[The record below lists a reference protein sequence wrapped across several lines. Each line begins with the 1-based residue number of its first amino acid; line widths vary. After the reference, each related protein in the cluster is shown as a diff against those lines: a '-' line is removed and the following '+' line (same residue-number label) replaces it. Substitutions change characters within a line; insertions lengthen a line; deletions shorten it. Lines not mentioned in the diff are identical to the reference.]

1 MQLTTALLVGLVSVI
16 VMLDSRLLGRLNLE
30 RPLIGATLVG
40 IVLGDVQTGLAVGA
54 TIELMSMGLVDVGAA
69 VSVDMKL
76 GAVIAAAFA
85 IQTGTGAETALTIAV
100 PIAVLGQLLG
110 VLFRSIIAVL
120 SHMADA
126 DIEAGKFK
134 QALHLHIVW
143 GTVLYSLMY
152 FVPTFLA
159 IYFGTDLVQQI
170 VNMVPAW
177 LNTGLTVSSK
187 ILTAFGLALLLS
199 IMLTNRNMWTFFFL
213 GFLAAAYLKL
223 SVTAVAL
230 FSVIIALVLQEL
242 KFGRGGGASAA
253 TTGGGSAQLPD
264 DYDPLEDDDE

>member
-54 TIELMSMGLVDVGAA
+54 TVELMCMGLVDVGAA

-85 IQTGTGAETALTIAV
+85 VQTGTGAETALTIAV
-100 PIAVLGQLLG
+100 PIALLGQLLG
-110 VLFRSIIAVL
+110 VFFRSVIAVL

-134 QALHLHIVW
+134 HALHLHIVW
-143 GTVLYSLMY
+143 GTILYSLMY

-159 IYFGTDLVQQI
+159 IYFGTDFVQQV

-177 LNTGLTVSSK
+177 LNTGLQVSSK
-187 ILTAFGLALLLS
+187 LLTAFGLALLLS
-199 IMLTNRNMWTFFFL
+199 IMLTNRSMWSFFFL
-213 GFLAAAYLKL
+213 GFLAAAYLNL
-223 SVTAVAL
+223 SVTAIAL
-230 FSVIIALVLQEL
+230 FSVIVALVLQEL
-242 KFGRGGGASAA
+242 KFGNGPAAQAAGASGGA
-253 TTGGGSAQLPD
+253 QDD
-264 DYDPLEDDDE
+264 DYDPLEDDED